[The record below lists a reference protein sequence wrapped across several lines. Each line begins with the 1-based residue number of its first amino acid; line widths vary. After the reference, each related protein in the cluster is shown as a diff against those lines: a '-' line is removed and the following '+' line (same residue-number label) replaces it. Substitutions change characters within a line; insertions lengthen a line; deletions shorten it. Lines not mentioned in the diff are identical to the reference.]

1 MALSAVLFH
10 SPHPLTGFFSSPT
23 LKLSTRRTLKK
34 ARKKGSLL
42 ICDNSINATTELAE
56 LQDKKRKNPLAL

>member
-34 ARKKGSLL
+34 KEKGSLL